1 MRAGWNGAQPPD
13 LAPLTIAER
22 ARLCLRAPLALLWL
36 LGSFA
41 IFLVLRG
48 FDQLLSRRGD
58 RAVAP
63 GMVRVWARGALRLL
77 GLRTEVRG
85 TPMRMPGAL
94 VANHSSWL
102 DIVALQSAARVNF
115 VSKAEVAA
123 WPVIGFIGRAI
134 GTVFIERR
142 ATEARRQA
150 ETLGARLAR
159 GDRLCLFPEGTS
171 SDGQRVLPFKSSLFG
186 VFLEPEIGEGARTQ
200 PVTLR
205 YHPRPDLPATLY
217 GWWGEMEF
225 GGHLV
230 SLLARSTGGRVEITF
245 HPALDPAALGNR
257 KALSSA
263 AETAVR
269 SGFGAVEVRE
279 VARG

>member
-1 MRAGWNGAQPPD
+1 MRAGWNGAEPPD
-13 LAPLTIAER
+13 LAPLTITER
-22 ARLCLRAPLALLWL
+22 TRLCLRAPLALLWL
-36 LGSFA
+36 LGAFTV
-41 IFLVLRG
+41 FLVFRLS
-48 FDQLLSRRGD
+48 DTLLARRGD
-58 RAVAP
+58 HAFAP
-63 GMVRVWARGALRLL
+63 EIVRLWARGSLRLL
-77 GLRTEVRG
+77 GLRAEMRG
-85 TPMRMPGAL
+85 APMRAPGAL

-102 DIVALQSAARVNF
+102 DIVALQSAARVSF
-115 VSKAEVAA
+115 VSKAEVAS
-123 WPVIGFIGRAI
+123 WPVIGLIGRAI

-186 VFLEPEIGEGARTQ
+186 VFLEPEIGAETRTQ

-205 YHPRPDLPATLY
+205 YRPRSDLPATLY

-263 AETAVR
+263 AEAAVR
-269 SGFGAVEVRE
+269 SGFGAVEARE
-279 VARG
+279 AARL

>member
-1 MRAGWNGAQPPD
+1 MRAGWNGAEPPE
-13 LAPLTIAER
+13 LAPLTTAER
-22 ARLCLRAPLALLWL
+22 ARLWLRAPLAILWL
-36 LGSFA
+36 FGAFA
-41 IFLVLRG
+41 VFLLLRA
-48 FDQLLSRRGD
+48 FDRLLSRRGD
-58 RAVAP
+58 RAIAP
-63 GMVRVWARGALRLL
+63 AMTRLWARGSLRLL
-77 GLRTEVRG
+77 GLRAEVRG
-85 TPMRMPGAL
+85 APMRAPGAL

-102 DIVALQSAARVNF
+102 DIVALQSAARVSF
-115 VSKAEVAA
+115 VSKAEVAS

-150 ETLGARLAR
+150 ETLSARLAR

-186 VFLEPEIGEGARTQ
+186 VFLEPGIGEAARIQ

-205 YHPRPDLPATLY
+205 YHARADLPATLY
-217 GWWGEMEF
+217 GWWGEMDF

-245 HPALDPAALGNR
+245 HPALDPAALSNR
-257 KALSSA
+257 KALSLA

-269 SGFGAVEVRE
+269 GGFGAVEAEQAPRL
-279 VARG
+279 